1 MTSNLNIELAKNYF
15 LMGLDCF
22 IKRNFKSAKDYF
34 IRSNEIAP
42 NRINTLN
49 NLVAS
54 LIKLY
59 EFDEARKFSN
69 YILDRNL
76 QNHVTYL
83 NIGNI
88 FESLFERNKAI
99 EYYNKAIS
107 ISPTYADAY
116 LNKGAVLEELN
127 LLSDALD
134 CYSKAYMLNPE
145 IDYLEGNIQSMKMYL
160 CDWSDFDKYIN
171 NLLDHIKIGKKCCP
185 CFPLLAMTDSLEAH
199 FKCAQIWGN
208 DEHPSKDKD
217 FNFKYNAANKK
228 IRLAYYSADFHNH
241 ATAYL
246 MAELFE
252 LHDRNN
258 FYVIG
263 FSYGPNK
270 NDAMRNRLRENFDE
284 FIDVFDKSDE
294 YIISLS
300 RKLAID
306 IGIDLKGYT
315 SHSRTDIFANR
326 VAPIQVSWIGYPGT
340 MAVDYID
347 YIIADKKLI
356 PIESQKFYSE
366 KIIYLPDSY
375 QVNDRQRRISEKIF
389 TREELGLPED
399 AFVYCCFNNNYKISP
414 TIYSSWM
421 YILKNVKNSVL
432 WLLEDNHIA
441 ANNLKKEASSRG
453 VDPSRIIFAKRVD
466 YANHLS
472 RQKVADLFL
481 DTTPYN
487 AHTTTSDALWIGLP
501 VLTCCGTSFASRVA
515 SSLLAA
521 VGLEELVVN
530 SLVEYELKAIE
541 LANNK
546 IKLLEYKTMLSLD
559 KESLDLFNTPKFVIN
574 LEKAYFL
581 AHDNMIKNR
590 KPEHIVIE

>member
-1 MTSNLNIELAKNYF
+1 MTYNLNIELAKKYF
-15 LMGLDCF
+15 LQGLDCF
-22 IKRNFKSAKDYF
+22 VKRNFKSAKDYF

-59 EFDEARKFSN
+59 EFDEARKFSK
-69 YILDRNL
+69 YILDGNL

-107 ISPTYADAY
+107 ISSTYADAY

-127 LLSDALD
+127 LLRDALD
-134 CYSKAYMLNPE
+134 CYSKAYMLNSE

-160 CDWSDFDKYIN
+160 CDWSDFDKSIN
-171 NLLDHIKIGKKCCP
+171 NLLENIKIGKKCCP

-208 DEHPSKDKD
+208 DEHPSNDKD
-217 FNFKYNAANKK
+217 FNFKYNASNKK

-252 LHDRNN
+252 LHDKNN
-258 FYVIG
+258 FYIIG

-270 NDAMRNRLRENFDE
+270 NDEMRNRLRENFDE
-284 FIDVFDKSDE
+284 FIDVYDKSDE

-326 VAPIQVSWIGYPGT
+326 VAPIQISWIGYPGT

-375 QVNDRQRRISEKIF
+375 QVNDRKRRISEKIF

-399 AFVYCCFNNNYKISP
+399 AFVYCCFNNNYKINP
-414 TIYSSWM
+414 TIFSSWM

-441 ANNLKKEASSRG
+441 ANNLKKEAASRG
-453 VDPSRIIFAKRVD
+453 VDPSRIFFAKRLD

-501 VLTCCGTSFASRVA
+501 VLTCSGTSFASRVA
-515 SSLLAA
+515 SSLLTA
-521 VGLEELVVN
+521 VGLDELVVT

-546 IKLLEYKTMLSLD
+546 IKLLEYKSMLSLD

-574 LEKAYFL
+574 LEKAYFF
-581 AHDNMIKNR
+581 AYDNMINDR